1 MNDSLPFSHD
11 PSWYETRFRLAWDN
25 LRGINEFIRFAD
37 DKARSLLTIATVFMS
52 GFLASAFPVVTLA
65 RSWAWPAGPI
75 LFHLSLIGMAPVA
88 ALFLT
93 EMMLAMHHLLM
104 VIRPRIVGTAADGP
118 TSPLFFS
125 SAAMMGS
132 QRVAEFWQEFE
143 PRAGIDLIAHETVT
157 NACIAQDKFRHIA
170 AASRFI
176 SISVYT
182 AFVYIGL
189 LAIAIALGAGH

>member
-1 MNDSLPFSHD
+1 MNDPLPSSRD

-25 LRGINEFIRFAD
+25 LRGINDFIRFAD

-65 RSWAWPAGPI
+65 RSWSSPGGSI
-75 LFHLSLIGMAPVA
+75 LFYLSMIGMVPVA

-104 VIRPRIVGTAADGP
+104 VLRPRIVEGAADGP
-118 TSPLFFS
+118 ASPFFFP
-125 SAAMMGS
+125 SAVAMGS
-132 QRVAEFWQEFE
+132 HGVAEFWQEFD
-143 PRAGIDLIAHETVT
+143 PRAGIELIAHEIAT
-157 NACIAQDKFRHIA
+157 NASIAQDKFHHIA

-182 AFVYIGL
+182 VFVYIDL
-189 LAIAIALGAGH
+189 LAIAIVFSTGH